1 MEKIIEDIKQF
12 GELTINNNDIPYVL
26 MELKYYCAKQNIS
39 AREFITTQ
47 TVPEGEYYMG
57 SLTPIEFTF
66 AIQGLMIDN
75 IPYILQPT
83 IDGKTIIS
91 KLSTLGYKY

>member
-1 MEKIIEDIKQF
+1 MEKLIKELKQN
-12 GELTINNNDIPYVL
+12 GELTINNNDIPSVL
-26 MELKYYCAKQNIS
+26 MALKYYCVKQNIS
-39 AREFITTQ
+39 AREFTTTQ

-57 SLTPIEFTF
+57 STTPIEFTF